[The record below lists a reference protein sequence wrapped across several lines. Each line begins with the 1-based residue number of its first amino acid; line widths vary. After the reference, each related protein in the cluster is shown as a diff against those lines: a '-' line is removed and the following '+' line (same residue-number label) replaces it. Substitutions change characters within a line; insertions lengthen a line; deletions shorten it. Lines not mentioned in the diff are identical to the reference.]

1 MSGDISEIMKLING
15 KRIRQRVAL
24 SELAKDSLFL
34 YKKQVWRSLGILIEE
49 HHSVTAQRVSV
60 SEDGTEV
67 VEQNADFTKYLLVEP
82 YDGKLPKKSEG
93 RKSIS
98 DYQLRKE
105 QGWV

>member
-1 MSGDISEIMKLING
+1 MNEDILDSMYLIN
-15 KRIRQRVAL
+15 KKHRQRIML
-24 SELAKDSLFL
+24 SELPKDSLFL
-34 YKKQVWRSLGILIEE
+34 YKRQVWRSMGILIEG